1 MFRATG
7 ENYKTVNDI
16 VSALI
21 NAEDEKKRR
30 EGKIN

>member
-21 NAEDEKKRR
+21 NAEDEKR
-30 EGKIN
+30 EEKER